1 MERGPYFGSMDGA
14 PSASIDEIL
23 EALSSDDFA
32 ERTQA
37 AVRLNAMCKDGVPLE
52 VGLTLIEAASRDF
65 PSAFAGDDIAGK
77 MLLSVVGSNPRPEY
91 AAPLVALVPRLKP
104 QSRPSAVR
112 LLGQIGTVEAIRGML
127 DALERDL
134 AAGEFPMDTFL
145 NMSPLY
151 WLIRNPA
158 HPDLVFPRLFD
169 LRSYETLTSQA
180 DGVVV
185 EYLAHGLLDDEVFDG
200 RPEVLHAVFKRLRA
214 LKQKARRARR
224 AGGSTSR
231 PWWRRPGYQNTR
243 FSATNLLRG
252 LGYLRR
258 SEATVEQRKWSE
270 IDDPLVQCELLAARL
285 RRGEEVAPEELDMVA
300 GDFEARPVLYERL
313 SELGRTTLFPAQW
326 ATQDAFAE
334 ADMVRWLSFATELGE
349 PPDRIELMERLEATS
364 NDERAVFFVFRFAA
378 KDGDWLAGVSGP
390 FRVNDEPSF
399 KSLGYTFSA
408 FEPYESRTPR
418 EHVTHVIRL
427 VRREVDP
434 DEAT

>member
-1 MERGPYFGSMDGA
+1 MERVPYFVAMDGA

-23 EALSSDDFA
+23 EALSSDDSA

-37 AVRLNAMCKDGVPLE
+37 VVRLSAVCKSDLPLE
-52 VGLTLIEAASRDF
+52 VGLTLIDAASRDF
-65 PSAFAGDDIAGK
+65 PSAFAGRDVASTI
-77 MLLSVVGSNPRPEY
+77 LLLVVGSNPRPEY

-104 QSRPSAVR
+104 QSRPPVVR
-112 LLGQIGTVEAIRGML
+112 LLGQIGTAEAIGGML
-127 DALERDL
+127 DALQGDL

-169 LRSYETLTSQA
+169 LRSYEPLTSQV

-185 EYLAHGLLDDEVFDG
+185 EYLAHGLLDDEVFEG
-200 RPEVLHAVFKRLRA
+200 RPDVLQSVFKRLRV
-214 LKQKARRARR
+214 LKQKARRAQR
-224 AGGSTSR
+224 AGGSTPR

-252 LGYLRR
+252 LGHLRR
-258 SEATVEQRKWSE
+258 SEATVEHRKWSE
-270 IDDPLVQCELLAARL
+270 IDDPLVQCELLVARL
-285 RRGEEVAPEELDMVA
+285 RRGEDVATEELEMVA

-313 SELGRTTLFPAQW
+313 SELGRTMLFPAQW
-326 ATQDAFAE
+326 ATQSAFAE

-349 PPDRIELMERLEATS
+349 PPDRIELMERLEATA
-364 NDERAVFFVFRFAA
+364 NDERGAFFVFRFAA

-390 FRVNDEPSF
+390 FQVDDEPSL

-408 FEPYESRTPR
+408 FEPYESRTPQ

-427 VRREVDP
+427 VRREAEP
-434 DEAT
+434 DDAA